1 MGVAHLT
8 SDPGVSSHCYMSVII
23 IMTALLM
30 LLLVTPGL
38 GFHLPGEGRL
48 TGTPDTCQAS
58 DNQPGQCI
66 EITKCESLENILENQ
81 ITKEKL
87 KFLSKFS
94 CGFTNNIPKICCP
107 LKQNDIQG
115 RGSNPRVEKIST
127 TPTTPTTTTRT
138 TTVVPSTTTTRRF
151 RHVEETTKP
160 NNIHRRNRG
169 NENDL
174 RIGFGGWTGIKCSSE
189 FCREPK

>member
-1 MGVAHLT
+1 
-8 SDPGVSSHCYMSVII
+8 
-23 IMTALLM
+23 MTALLM

-127 TPTTPTTTTRT
+127 TPTTPTTTTR
-138 TTVVPSTTTTRRF
+138 RF

>member
-1 MGVAHLT
+1 M
-8 SDPGVSSHCYMSVII
+8 
-23 IMTALLM
+23 MTPLL

-38 GFHLPGEGRL
+38 GFHLPGDERTD

-66 EITKCESLENILENQ
+66 EITQCEAVENILENQ

-107 LKQNDIQG
+107 LKQNVIQG
-115 RGSNPRVEKIST
+115 RGSDPNT
-127 TPTTPTTTTRT
+127 TTPTTTTT
-138 TTVVPSTTTTRRF
+138 TSPSPSTTTQRF
-151 RHVEETTKP
+151 RLVEETTKP
-160 NNIHRRNRG
+160 NKNHQRNRV